1 MMSCP
6 NCGTRTTFYNPCNQR
21 GCPVCYQKNQLIWK
35 ENLKKRL
42 APVSHYHLTF
52 SIPQRYTELW
62 QREKRTVVDGLFKGV
77 SKAIKEMEKEEG
89 IKLGSVLA
97 FQSHGRGMSYKPHM
111 HCILTAGGL
120 DSENNWV
127 DIGSIKYRE
136 LEEKVEQYFQEEIQN
151 KIQETAHEE
160 VKRKDWRVYATYH
173 HESGNRI
180 AEYLA
185 RSYGGVVIDIE
196 KGFKEYTESGMVK
209 IEEEH
214 NGEKVETILNKRTF
228 LERYLNH
235 IPPAGT
241 VMVRY
246 YGVYANRHRK
256 ELEKINEI
264 FDRQNETEWESEQI
278 IEKCPVC
285 KTTMKVDFIIFP
297 QSESELVQRIRFVNG
312 PPKHKQ
318 IVVMA

>member
-1 MMSCP
+1 
-6 NCGTRTTFYNPCNQR
+6 
-21 GCPVCYQKNQLIWK
+21 
-35 ENLKKRL
+35 
-42 APVSHYHLTF
+42 
-52 SIPQRYTELW
+52 
-62 QREKRTVVDGLFKGV
+62 
-77 SKAIKEMEKEEG
+77 MEKAEE

-120 DSENNWV
+120 DSENNWI
-127 DIGSIKYRE
+127 DIGSVKYRE
-136 LEEKVEQYFQEEIQN
+136 LEEKVEQYFHEEIQS
-151 KIQETAHEE
+151 KILEKRLGEE
-160 VKRKDWRVYATYH
+160 KRKDWRVYATYH

-185 RSYGGVVIDIE
+185 HSYGGVVIDIE
-196 KGFKEYTESGMVK
+196 KGFKDYNEKGMVK

-214 NGEKVETILNKRTF
+214 NGKTVETILNKRTF

-246 YGVYANRHRK
+246 YGVYANRHK
-256 ELEKINEI
+256 KDLERINEI
-264 FDRQNETEWESEQI
+264 FDRQNEDEWESEQI

-285 KTTMKVDFIIFP
+285 KTTMKVEFVILP
-297 QSESELVQRIRFVNG
+297 QSESELLRRIRFG